1 MNKQESTWDI
11 EAPAENA
18 LLGGVAPA
26 PALGSVELVGKAW
39 VANERNTKA
48 SAIPEGVSDSEK
60 RMITEDRIIEMA
72 WEDRTP
78 FDAIKAQFGYSE
90 AQVIALMRKQL
101 KRSSFNLWRKRVN
114 SGVSIKHQKLRNE
127 AVQRFHCSRQKS
139 ISNNKISKR

>member
-1 MNKQESTWDI
+1 MNKLESTWDI
-11 EAPAENA
+11 EAPAEDA
-18 LLGGVAPA
+18 LLGRVAPA
-26 PALGSVELVGKAW
+26 AGSVELVGKVW
-39 VANERNTKA
+39 VANERNIKA

-60 RMITEDRIIEMA
+60 RVIMEDRIIEMA

-78 FDAIKAQFGYSE
+78 FDAIKAQFGFSE

-114 SGVSIKHQKLRNE
+114 SGASIKHQKLRSE
-127 AVQRFHCSRQKS
+127 AVKRFHCSRQKS

>member
-1 MNKQESTWDI
+1 MNKQEITTDTEI
-11 EAPAENA
+11 EIQASWP
-18 LLGGVAPA
+18 
-26 PALGSVELVGKAW
+26 VELAGKVW

-48 SAIPEGVSDSEK
+48 KAIPDAVSEGELRVV
-60 RMITEDRIIEMA
+60 MEDRIIEMA

-78 FDAIKAQFGYSE
+78 FDAIKAQFGFSE

-114 SGVSIKHQKLRNE
+114 SGVSIKHQKLRSE